1 MVVWVLRG
9 LYYCILLNVIMMN
22 FCMSITRALLLYEYY
37 DGSIVVLYWILTI
50 MNGWMKNMKGLLLC
64 YIES

>member
-1 MVVWVLRG
+1 
-9 LYYCILLNVIMMN
+9 MN

-64 YIES
+64 YIESQIVMECLLVCYKGYNILL